1 MAGLDA
7 VVLAGR
13 IVGDVGGDVDSEVAA
28 DVDATGGEIVAES
41 LVDPVHAVS
50 AEIARRA
57 ARAEIQIRIPRVYH
71 AGTQ

>member
-13 IVGDVGGDVDSEVAA
+13 LAGDVGGDVDFEVAA
-28 DVDATGGEIVAES
+28 DVDDGGEIVAES